1 MENNQITQLLEELA
15 KDESFLNSPEERKA
29 FVFALTLMLIE
40 I

>member
-1 MENNQITQLLEELA
+1 MAENQIKQLLMEMEN
-15 KDESFLNSPEERKA
+15 DESFLDSREERES